1 MDEMAHTA
9 SDAGSS
15 GAIEACTEEI
25 RFALLQTHFVPT
37 HGWSVLTVEQMQ
49 SQIVF

>member
-15 GAIEACTEEI
+15 GAIEACIEEMH
-25 RFALLQTHFVPT
+25 FDLLQTHFVPAY
-37 HGWSVLTVEQMQ
+37 GWSVLTVEHVQ